1 MRDKRNRLL
10 VVGLLVFTVAVT
22 GVYALLATN
31 LNITGTARG
40 AGDFKIEF
48 SDYRVTDEAK
58 AAATLDSA
66 KTSIN
71 IEANLSYPGD
81 SVTINFTI
89 KNTGSLK
96 ATVSDLTINENSN
109 QDLNIKING
118 LTNIKGTT
126 LDVGETTSGS
136 IVVTWNAASTNPNP
150 ESVNFSV
157 TLDYLQAT

>member
-22 GVYALLATN
+22 GVYALLATT
-31 LNITGTARG
+31 LNISGTAGG

-48 SDYRVTDEAK
+48 SDYSVTNETK
-58 AAATLDSA
+58 ANATLDST

-81 SVTINFTI
+81 TVTVNFTI

-96 ATVSDLTINENSN
+96 ATVSNLTINENSN
-109 QDLNIKING
+109 DDLNIKING
-118 LTNIKGTT
+118 LTDIKGTV
-126 LDVGETTSGS
+126 LDVGESTSGS
-136 IVVTWNAASTNPNP
+136 IVITWNEASTNPNP
-150 ESVNFSV
+150 ESVDFSV